1 LRRAIEIARE
11 QGARRFELRAALG
24 LARALAA
31 VGDASR
37 VLPLLRQAL
46 QPFPT
51 AHDNG
56 DCREAAALLAE
67 ITA

>member
-1 LRRAIEIARE
+1 
-11 QGARRFELRAALG
+11 
-24 LARALAA
+24 
-31 VGDASR
+31 